1 MMSRLQKFNFNILI
15 NGVLILKNAS
25 HHAENI
31 SVQNIYTYTY
41 IQTHTYI
48 MCIIYCN
55 ILINILILHIY
66 VYMCMYISIQ

>member
-1 MMSRLQKFNFNILI
+1 MMSRLQKLSFNILI

-41 IQTHTYI
+41 IQA
-48 MCIIYCN
+48 
-55 ILINILILHIY
+55 HIY
-66 VYMCMYISIQ
+66 VVYI